1 MERLFLIFSLVR
13 THILI
18 GIQSKLL
25 KKYHIFKKKIKRK
38 INYYKKRKEKENP
51 WVAVAT
57 PEANLG
63 WPASQLRVWSSSS
76 SFSFYK

>member
-1 MERLFLIFSLVR
+1 LEFNQNYYKNTTF
-13 THILI
+13 
-18 GIQSKLL
+18 
-25 KKYHIFKKKIKRK
+25 FKKKLKEK
-38 INYYKKRKEKENP
+38 INYYKKIKEKQNP
-51 WVAVAT
+51 GGAVAT

>member
-1 MERLFLIFSLVR
+1 LEFNQNYYKNTTF
-13 THILI
+13 
-18 GIQSKLL
+18 
-25 KKYHIFKKKIKRK
+25 FKKKLKEK
-38 INYYKKRKEKENP
+38 INYYKKIKEKENP